1 MKSLKDELLDNVANK
16 LMWLSMIGI
25 GWAWRDEQGSSF
37 MNITAKTVVAL
48 IALTIV
54 LHIAQYF
61 VRKKLSQIKDR
72 K

>member
-1 MKSLKDELLDNVANK
+1 MKSLKDECLDNVANK

-25 GWAWRDEQGSSF
+25 GWAWRDEQGSRF

-48 IALTIV
+48 IVLTVV